1 VAHVDDRIQPGSQ
14 KVALASVAS
23 FLRSHQPLAKALCNH
38 RITNQLCKESP
49 RADVIAGKIQP
60 PLAACSD
67 VRSGTCT
74 FFTDDWPV
82 LVFAA
87 DYKLKALT
95 DLEKGLAIGLTFIL
109 ASLTY
114 KAIER
119 PIRFSKRWNVVA
131 PLTLT
136 MAAIAVIGILPS
148 LAFVPKLPDAVTE
161 LTTVSPGEG
170 MRAHECML
178 FETDNNDFSPDS
190 VDRARPLVAIWG
202 DSTASALVRGFR
214 KLHKT
219 TPFGIAQFT
228 VASCSPVLV
237 PHPPLTELCVQR
249 NQNIAHRIAD
259 ASPDLVILE
268 AIWNGDDNAEML
280 KPSIEA
286 LRKSGIHKIIVPVWL
301 RKLPEVV
308 ATYYRRTGKFI
319 PASGRLLRQT
329 CKRLL
334 DGARGTRTWSAIHI
348 DLETVD
354 HLPTYPLDRLS
365 RYEGSLWRQACQLL
379 FALQF
384 LGRPTP
390 WERMKARIR

>member
-1 VAHVDDRIQPGSQ
+1 
-14 KVALASVAS
+14 
-23 FLRSHQPLAKALCNH
+23 
-38 RITNQLCKESP
+38 
-49 RADVIAGKIQP
+49 
-60 PLAACSD
+60 
-67 VRSGTCT
+67 
-74 FFTDDWPV
+74 
-82 LVFAA
+82 
-87 DYKLKALT
+87 
-95 DLEKGLAIGLTFIL
+95 
-109 ASLTY
+109 
-114 KAIER
+114 
-119 PIRFSKRWNVVA
+119 
-131 PLTLT
+131 
-136 MAAIAVIGILPS
+136 
-148 LAFVPKLPDAVTE
+148 
-161 LTTVSPGEG
+161 
-170 MRAHECML
+170 ML

-286 LRKSGIHKIIVPVWL
+286 LRKSGIHKIIMLGTVPVWL

-319 PASGRLLRQT
+319 PARVDAYYDKHASDSWMEPAAHELGVP
-329 CKRLL
+329 
-334 DGARGTRTWSAIHI
+334 IHI

-354 HLPTYPLDRLS
+354 HADRADLTRSFIRLANLPTYPLDRLS
-365 RYEGSLWRQACQLL
+365 RYEASLWRQACQLL
-379 FALQF
+379 FTLQF